1 MCGNLRVSIPDYA
14 SKKMS
19 SDNNS
24 KVPEVFR
31 WAIDVQPE
39 WPCPDD
45 IKPGRDAAPQWAA
58 EPEADHA
65 LRLLPLQEREKVL
78 RFYHVR
84 DAKLSL
90 ASQLL
95 KHCAVSQTCNV
106 PWSETTISRDERHKP
121 CYIPQA
127 GANGRIEF
135 NVSHHGTLV
144 VLAGSADS
152 NIQIGVDV
160 VQVDNLKDLPKVR
173 QEGWQ
178 SWVNTYEAVFSGRE
192 VQDIVSWEPSES
204 LGDDDRFK
212 AKLRHFYAHWCL
224 KEAYVKMTG
233 EALMAPWLQD
243 MEFRNVQVP
252 RTASEMS
259 TAERDNDWGET
270 CSDVEIWRH
279 GSKLTDVKMEL
290 QAFRNNYMIG
300 TAISTLDASMLPY
313 KLLDLQQDVYSVAE
327 AERSDRV

>member
-1 MCGNLRVSIPDYA
+1 
-14 SKKMS
+14 MS
-19 SDNNS
+19 SHDITE
-24 KVPEVFR
+24 VPEVFR
-31 WAIDVQPE
+31 WAFDVQPE
-39 WPCPDD
+39 WPSPDI
-45 IKPGRDAAPQWAA
+45 IKPGRDAAPRWAT

-65 LRLLPLQEREKVL
+65 LRLLPSQEREKVL

-95 KHCAVSQTCNV
+95 KHCAISQTCNV
-106 PWSETTISRDERHKP
+106 PWSESTISRNERHKP
-121 CYIPQA
+121 CYIPPSGVNKQ
-127 GANGRIEF
+127 IEF

-144 VLAGSADS
+144 VLAGSAHS
-152 NIQIGVDV
+152 NVQIGVDV
-160 VQVDNLKDLPKVR
+160 VQVDNSKDLPKVR

-178 SWVNTYEAVFSGRE
+178 SWVNTYEAVFSSKE

-204 LGDDDRFK
+204 LNDDDRYK
-212 AKLRHFYAHWCL
+212 AKIRHFYAHWCL

-252 RTASEMS
+252 RAASEVSIME
-259 TAERDNDWGET
+259 TDNEWGEI

-279 GSKLTDVKMEL
+279 GSKLTQVKMEL
-290 QAFRNNYMIG
+290 QAFRDDYMIG
-300 TAISTLDASMLPY
+300 TAISTLGVFILPY
-313 KLLDLQQDVYSVAE
+313 KQLNLRQDIYSIAD
-327 AERSDRV
+327 AT